1 MLKNLIRRVGKKCKN
16 NQTEH
21 LVPACCMC
29 CLQAAV
35 LHCSGYL
42 ASAEHRMQNFPGI
55 RDEKKVGLDSQIIR
69 AKYRVPI
76 FTLAGWKIANFNGF
90 NFNPEQSF
98 ILASLSSSNE
108 VQRNNFPLFGGRV
121 RPPALG
127 IITKSLAKARAH
139 SPSAGRHRSEWSN
152 VTTPRWPEWGAGA
165 NPRQASQADPANGR
179 EAPPRPSPPA
189 GQVSGVCSAQRGGIQ
204 GRQGRL

>member
-55 RDEKKVGLDSQIIR
+55 RDEKKLGSDSQIIR

-108 VQRNNFPLFGGRV
+108 VQRNNFPLSV
-121 RPPALG
+121 PPAQPQPSRLSRKVVNS
-127 IITKSLAKARAH
+127 T
-139 SPSAGRHRSEWSN
+139 SPGQQSFTILTSF
-152 VTTPRWPEWGAGA
+152 
-165 NPRQASQADPANGR
+165 SQYQ
-179 EAPPRPSPPA
+179 EKVYSSPH
-189 GQVSGVCSAQRGGIQ
+189 QHQHLVECTSQHWRI
-204 GRQGRL
+204 